1 MVLIEPLYWDLAIA
15 PVLKDTSIQTIID
28 FGPSVVSQRLTG
40 GHLKAQNIEKQSL
53 CASNAKELKLILE
66 V

>member
-15 PVLKDTSIQTIID
+15 PIFNDSALNTIID

-40 GHLKAQNIEKQSL
+40 GHLKAKNIEKQSL
-53 CASNAKELKLILE
+53 CASNAKELKVILE